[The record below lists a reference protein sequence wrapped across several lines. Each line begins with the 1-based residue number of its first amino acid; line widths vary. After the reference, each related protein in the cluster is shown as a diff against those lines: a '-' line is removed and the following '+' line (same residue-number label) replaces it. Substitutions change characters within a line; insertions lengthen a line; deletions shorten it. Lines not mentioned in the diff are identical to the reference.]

1 MRQLQVP
8 DRGFRWRLVFVST
21 DLLTDG
27 GSSTCI
33 SVEDG
38 GGGSGL
44 TSLSESVGGGNY
56 RLLAEAEGRKMEDT

>member
-1 MRQLQVP
+1 M
-8 DRGFRWRLVFVST
+8 FVST

-56 RLLAEAEGRKMEDT
+56 RLLAETEGRKMEDT